1 MKFWKATALP
11 MNENR
16 METYFSIR
24 YEFDRE
30 RVFQRMDGVLRSG
43 GKGYICVADG
53 HVLSEVQRNRE
64 YRKVLGGALLT
75 ICDSGWVPVYLKW
88 LLHADRPQYCGAQ
101 IFHDVIAMK
110 KYRMMFLGGT
120 RDTLDA
126 LRRTLVRE
134 DPRVGYMPF
143 EELPFC
149 AADEFDYGAIA
160 ARINEYLPDII
171 WISLGAP
178 KQEVFMNRLCPH
190 LQRGIMVAVGA
201 VFHFAAGGRIRRAP
215 DWMVACKLEFLYRI
229 FNEPRKQMKRC
240 WKIISVLPWIF
251 IREKQRQKAARPG
264 ASSGWGGETPRLPC
278 TLVSCFGQVPG
289 HMGELL
295 ESWGREKDRKF
306 IIISDD
312 AGFWN
317 LPPNARLVPMAFC
330 ELQRL
335 VRIKLGRRHNV
346 KAPEDLPPL
355 LPEYPVLF
363 EDYVGANRE
372 LEAMALEAGPGS
384 SEPAVPSFHR

>member
-160 ARINEYLPDII
+160 ARINTCRTLSGFH
-171 WISLGAP
+171 WAP
-178 KQEVFMNRLCPH
+178 PS
-190 LQRGIMVAVGA
+190 
-201 VFHFAAGGRIRRAP
+201 RR
-215 DWMVACKLEFLYRI
+215 Y
-229 FNEPRKQMKRC
+229 
-240 WKIISVLPWIF
+240 S
-251 IREKQRQKAARPG
+251 
-264 ASSGWGGETPRLPC
+264 
-278 TLVSCFGQVPG
+278 
-289 HMGELL
+289 
-295 ESWGREKDRKF
+295 
-306 IIISDD
+306 
-312 AGFWN
+312 
-317 LPPNARLVPMAFC
+317 
-330 ELQRL
+330 
-335 VRIKLGRRHNV
+335 
-346 KAPEDLPPL
+346 
-355 LPEYPVLF
+355 
-363 EDYVGANRE
+363 
-372 LEAMALEAGPGS
+372 
-384 SEPAVPSFHR
+384 